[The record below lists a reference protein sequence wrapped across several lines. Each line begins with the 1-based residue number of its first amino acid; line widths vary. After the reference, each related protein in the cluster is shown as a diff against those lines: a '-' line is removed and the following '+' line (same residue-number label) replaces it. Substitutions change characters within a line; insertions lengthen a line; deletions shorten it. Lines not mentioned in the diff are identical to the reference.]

1 MSEAKKAT
9 SSVESIKTILFGG
22 TDVSKGGVA
31 PSEFFR
37 KAEVF
42 AATKGFDQVLKA
54 EIAPASWAEVENLT
68 EEQKAAIKLDKQAQ
82 NFLLLSCHGDA

>member
-9 SSVESIKTILFGG
+9 SSVESIKTIPFGG
-22 TDVSKGGVA
+22 TDVSEGEGGV

-42 AATKGFDQVLKA
+42 AATKRFDQALKV
-54 EIAPASWAEVENLT
+54 ELAPANWAEV
-68 EEQKAAIKLDKQAQ
+68 DPD
-82 NFLLLSCHGDA
+82 G

>member
-1 MSEAKKAT
+1 MSKAKKTT
-9 SSVESIKTILFGG
+9 SSVESIKTIPFGG

-42 AATKGFDQVLKA
+42 AATKGFDQALKM
-54 EIAPASWAEVENLT
+54 EIAPASWAEAESLT
-68 EEQKAAIKLDKQAQ
+68 EE
-82 NFLLLSCHGDA
+82 